1 MDSSSASSPFSTRS
15 TLESSPEAQGANGG
29 HGGKASG
36 NGLVS
41 MIMGGI
47 NGSFSQH
54 AQQQQSPYN
63 YQQDIKPFQQQYH
76 NHQQHQSFPAQQDV
90 KPFAQNSPIQGQ
102 GQIPAPMSSSRL
114 SERMNAI
121 KSPAESNSGMSQNAP
136 TPAGSSNHGGS
147 RAEAPKRKH
156 ELEGTNVVA
165 PSLDEVAQGS
175 NGLNQIL
182 LQGDPQTAD
191 KSRVETAI
199 RIIIDLLRFA
209 PLHTSPPPP
218 ISLHP
223 VLPLGPNGEPLY
235 AFERIATFHGLRLQA
250 GTTTKTS
257 SKKQLQAI
265 GHIPKEKLAYLET
278 AVYMS
283 GEGDGHGKRI
293 YVCKR
298 CRNREA
304 RRREAKDRNRKRAQP
319 ATSDS
324 DSSPHPR
331 LPRQS
336 LVPPSIDFVT
346 SENPDDY
353 DPKRAGQVVE
363 EPSWDPDVPDWRH
376 EIVLFNT
383 PSEVKMEDGS
393 CNWLPFRVVC
403 YGKCHGE
410 KVGFKIKFTMRTH
423 DGRIIASAFTKPIR
437 ITDDHKTDTS
447 KPKATKPLTNA
458 VDGPA
463 QAPVPRRKAR
473 PSVAGSTASVSA
485 SVSRQQSP
493 TPSESESVQSF
504 QSLSEAGAVMQ
515 KQTPSARTKPYE
527 RPQPQVQA
535 QGPQQA
541 PSPVS
546 YITNQMA
553 GLPSA
558 NFHTTLGQLTPGN
571 PEGIQH
577 THQMRSSTSP
587 QQALPTD
594 LDMSQFINTVSPH
607 QLRGPQFTQQMPG
620 NNFNVHRSSASSVA
634 SSTGASPRNN
644 FQGLGEDMLS
654 NNNMFNHNLFDSM
667 RMGGNQQ
674 PNGVPGQDVNGPM
687 LYPGHETD
695 LANLMSS
702 NFSHLLSSTAVD
714 SSRNSSIAG
723 SIDNDGASSS
733 AASAWSGWDD
743 RSSVFSQS
751 GLPPGS
757 TVVDD
762 FEGLGVGM
770 SAGSMGAMGNGGAAE
785 GEDMEKYLDYP
796 TEQQGMGQSGGLGSP
811 ARGVNFPGLPFDNL
825 QSQYQ
830 HQPSLFPSPAAQP
843 QAPTSPQPTITD
855 VIPEQGPMAGGPMI
869 AVGGTDF
876 QPGMVVLFGQRAA
889 VTVFQSS
896 GFMKCKLPPSPYA
909 EVVDVTIQG
918 VGSGTG
924 AQDRKTKFAYQD
936 MEKDAMKLVL
946 AIQSQYQ
953 GSSANTTQRLHQLP
967 GQNNG
972 HWSSNGGPS
981 SSASPQGPSPG
992 GNTMNE
998 ATNVTAAFSPDAE
1011 EEGEDTDSQTSS
1023 MDSKSTDSMSS
1034 DLQSTLI
1041 AFLASIDSHA
1051 PGSLRASGAINCRN
1065 EYDQTLLHIAVVL
1078 GYSRLVRRLILG
1090 GAEIDSQDNN
1100 GYTPLAFAALCGKCT
1115 CARVLIEAGACYDR
1129 ATNYGEM
1136 PLDLAKVGEHGK
1148 VERLLLSAVWSTV
1161 TDPAVPTPAAAAAPV
1176 MTGKKQ
1182 AKQGESPKSV
1192 ATSLA
1197 SSIDDDNPSSGSEAE
1212 VDLAEI
1218 TLSVPSTRR
1227 KSKSRKSTSDGKGMK
1242 STKKT
1247 TAAKHGDSTS
1257 AIGTD
1262 GVEADQPPPYAPP
1275 TDHSRV
1281 QPPADDDHPSG
1292 WIKTLSN
1299 LPHLPHLPHI
1309 NQIPNGVWEH
1319 FPSRP
1324 SFLGF
1329 DKTPAE
1335 SSEGQNGGW
1344 IAFPAPSWDTIQRM
1358 ASPDEVKLFTQAMA
1372 AAALNAVVQTGV
1384 ATPPSKSSRR
1394 RDVRKTLSP
1403 LGLDSDGVDGQVK
1416 RGSGNE
1422 DGEPLKSSSRDR
1434 RRRYSNGASGSG
1446 TGSGGTKIATRKSE
1460 KKENVV
1466 SQVKSDRMLYLFWLP
1481 ILLFVGF
1488 WLLVSALPI
1497 ATGFGLIYAR
1507 KITRAIKQR
1516 M

>member
-15 TLESSPEAQGANGG
+15 TIESSPEAQGVNGG
-29 HGGKASG
+29 HGGKSTG

-47 NGSFSQH
+47 NGSFPHH
-54 AQQQQSPYN
+54 AQQQQPVYD
-63 YQQDIKPFQQQYH
+63 Y
-76 NHQQHQSFPAQQDV
+76 QQDV
-90 KPFAQNSPIQGQ
+90 KPFQQHYQNHQQSHSFQNQQDIKPLAQVPPAPGQ
-102 GQIPAPMSSSRL
+102 GQIPGPMSSSRL
-114 SERMNAI
+114 PDRLNAI
-121 KSPAESNSGMSQNAP
+121 KSPAESTSGMSQSAP
-136 TPAGSSNHGGS
+136 TPAGSSAHGGS

-175 NGLNQIL
+175 NGRNQIL

-223 VLPLGPNGEPLY
+223 ILPLGPDGEPLY

-410 KVGFKIKFTMRTH
+410 KVGFKIKFTLRTY
-423 DGRIIASAFTKPIR
+423 DARIIASAFTKPIR

-447 KPKATKPLTNA
+447 KPRATKALTNA
-458 VDGPA
+458 LTASSSALDGPA
-463 QAPVPRRKAR
+463 QAPVSRRKAR
-473 PSVAGSTASVSA
+473 PSVAGSTASVST

-527 RPQPQVQA
+527 RPQPQAQVQA
-535 QGPQQA
+535 PQQA

-558 NFHTTLGQLTPGN
+558 NFHTTLGQMPPAN
-571 PEGIQH
+571 PEALQH
-577 THQMRSSTSP
+577 AHQLRQSTSP
-587 QQALPTD
+587 QRPLSTD
-594 LDMSQFINTVSPH
+594 LDMSQVFNTVSPH
-607 QLRGPQFTQQMPG
+607 ALRGPQFTQQLAG
-620 NNFNVHRSSASSVA
+620 NNLNDHRSSASSVA
-634 SSTGASPRNN
+634 SSAAASPRTSY
-644 FQGLGEDMLS
+644 QGLGDGML
-654 NNNMFNHNLFDSM
+654 NNNMFNHNIFDSM
-667 RMGGNQQ
+667 RIVGNQQ
-674 PNGVPGQDVNGPM
+674 PTGVPGQDLNGPM
-687 LYPGHETD
+687 LYPGHEND
-695 LANLMSS
+695 LATLMSS

-714 SSRNSSIAG
+714 SSRNSIAS

-743 RSSVFSQS
+743 RSSAMFSQS

-770 SAGSMGAMGNGGAAE
+770 SPGDMGPMGAGSAAE

-796 TEQQGMGQSGGLGSP
+796 TEQQGPAQSGGLGSP

-825 QSQYQ
+825 QNQYQ
-830 HQPSLFPSPAAQP
+830 PHPNSHYASPAPQAAQP
-843 QAPTSPQPTITD
+843 QTPAPPQPTITD

-918 VGSGTG
+918 VGTGTRP
-924 AQDRKTKFAYQD
+924 QDRKTKFAYQD

-953 GSSANTTQRLHQLP
+953 GSAANATQRIHQLP
-967 GQNNG
+967 GQNSG
-972 HWSSNGGPS
+972 HWAPNGGS
-981 SSASPQGPSPG
+981 SSSTSPQSLGPSAG
-992 GNTMNE
+992 
-998 ATNVTAAFSPDAE
+998 E
-1011 EEGEDTDSQTSS
+1011 EDEDTDSQTSS

-1041 AFLASIDSHA
+1041 TFLASIDSHA

-1065 EYDQTLLHIAVVL
+1065 DYDQTLLHIAVVL
-1078 GYSRLVRRLILG
+1078 GFSRLVRRLILG
-1090 GAEIDSQDNN
+1090 GAEIDAQDNN
-1100 GYTPLAFAALCGKCT
+1100 GYTPLAFAALCGKCA

-1161 TDPAVPTPAAAAAPV
+1161 TDPAVPMTATAAP
-1176 MTGKKQ
+1176 MGMEE
-1182 AKQGESPKSV
+1182 KQGTKQGGSPKSV
-1192 ATSLA
+1192 AASLA
-1197 SSIDDDNPSSGSEAE
+1197 SSIDDDNPSSGSEIE
-1212 VDLAEI
+1212 VELAEI

-1227 KSKSRKSTSDGKGMK
+1227 KSKSRKSASDG
-1242 STKKT
+1242 TKNGKR
-1247 TAAKHGDSTS
+1247 TAAKRRESMPASGID
-1257 AIGTD
+1257 GMETD
-1262 GVEADQPPPYAPP
+1262 EPPPYAPP

-1281 QPPADDDHPSG
+1281 QPPADDNHPSG
-1292 WIKTLSN
+1292 WIKTLSS
-1299 LPHLPHLPHI
+1299 LPHIPHLPHI

-1319 FPSRP
+1319 LPSRP
-1324 SFLGF
+1324 SFLDF
-1329 DKTPAE
+1329 DKTSTTPE
-1335 SSEGQNGGW
+1335 SAEGQHGGW

-1384 ATPPSKSSRR
+1384 ATPTSKSSRR
-1394 RDVRKTLSP
+1394 RDVSRTTLSP
-1403 LGLDSDGVDGQVK
+1403 LELESDGVDGQAK
-1416 RGSGNE
+1416 RGTGVE
-1422 DGEPLKSSSRDR
+1422 DEESLKSKSRGR
-1434 RRRYSNGASGSG
+1434 RRRQSNGASGSG
-1446 TGSGGTKIATRKSE
+1446 TGSGGAIKVATRKSE
-1460 KKENVV
+1460 RKENVV